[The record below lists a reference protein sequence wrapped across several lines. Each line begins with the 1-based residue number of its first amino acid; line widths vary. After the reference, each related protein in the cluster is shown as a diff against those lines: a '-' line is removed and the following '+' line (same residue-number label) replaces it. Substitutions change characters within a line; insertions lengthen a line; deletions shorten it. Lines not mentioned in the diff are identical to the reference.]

1 MASKLPFSMAE
12 HFSFHLMR
20 LKNQSRLS
28 IRQRITMVIAI
39 VTHNLTK
46 CYGEIINFKNEMIIS
61 WKPELNALT

>member
-1 MASKLPFSMAE
+1 
-12 HFSFHLMR
+12 
-20 LKNQSRLS
+20 
-28 IRQRITMVIAI
+28 MVIAI